1 MLNFIKC
8 IGSGLHW
15 SALWDVSLIRISIE
29 YAASYPGCQISFPPP
44 LYTKFYVYCRL
55 VLVSVIT
62 SKIFR
67 DVYIRGIF
75 QSRFIVI
82 IFTCDKSRNFP
93 MVPVLSWYLPYG
105 TCNLKIFLM
114 LFIAILNQCCRDGAN
129 RCFPLL
135 RLRPQFQFLPL
146 FGHCLRHRL
155 ELFLFFVMI
164 WLSYNLFA

>member
-1 MLNFIKC
+1 MYR
-8 IGSGLHW
+8 
-15 SALWDVSLIRISIE
+15 IRIALICIM
-29 YAASYPGCQISFPPP
+29 GCLLDQDQYRVQSMQLRIQDARNPFPPP

-82 IFTCDKSRNFP
+82 LFTCDKSRNFP

-164 WLSYNLFA
+164 

>member
-1 MLNFIKC
+1 MKYIR
-8 IGSGLHW
+8 SGLHW
-15 SALWDVSLIRISIE
+15 SALWDVSLIRFSIE
-29 YAASYPGCQISFPPP
+29 YADSYPGCQKSFPPP

-55 VLVSVIT
+55 VLVSVIP

>member
-1 MLNFIKC
+1 MYR
-8 IGSGLHW
+8 
-15 SALWDVSLIRISIE
+15 IRIALICIM
-29 YAASYPGCQISFPPP
+29 GCLLDQDQYRVQSMQLRIQDARNPLPPP

-67 DVYIRGIF
+67 DVNIRGIF

-164 WLSYNLFA
+164 